1 MFYTLLLVTFG
12 IALAVS
18 FLVARFF
25 ERPIGS
31 ILDRIVADDVSRG
44 WQRYLTFAIYVVGVS
59 GGVRLYQLERYLEDG
74 ALGMRPDGTAVPPPV
89 LTGERWVLEVYRTVI
104 ETLQSLAWMLLVF
117 FLVALVAYVIVR
129 AFELKRG
136 RPERP
141 EPPLRESA
149 AD

>member
-12 IALAVS
+12 IALGVS

-59 GGVRLYQLERYLEDG
+59 GGVRLYELERYIADPSFR
-74 ALGMRPDGTAVPPPV
+74 APDQPPPV

>member
-1 MFYTLLLVTFG
+1 VFYTLLLVTFG

-31 ILDRIVADDVSRG
+31 ILDRIVSDDVSRG

-59 GGVRLYQLERYLEDG
+59 GGVRLYELERYIAD
-74 ALGMRPDGTAVPPPV
+74 ASFRAPDQPPPV

-141 EPPLRESA
+141 EPPLRERGV
-149 AD
+149 D